1 MGPFEF
7 AVVRLAFD
15 VRPLQYPGK
24 NRGIGRYTL
33 EMARVLATLSE
44 LQLFLLAEPDQPLPE
59 CLRGLPRLAASNG
72 RPPIRQLGCLWDE
85 VQAVRWSQFP
95 VDLIHLTSGFDLN
108 FGWPTRCRIPQVLT
122 VYDLFAVQHRLP
134 GWRRLGTVLYR
145 WLAYKMS
152 YLRHL
157 VCISQSTEEAVQ
169 GWLGRDCPPT
179 SFAHLG
185 VNQLV
190 LPPCPEARG
199 DYLLLFPCWP
209 AHKNVE
215 AVVSALRPLGSQ
227 APPLVLAGAVPDSA
241 RQRIQELAAGQIELR
256 WTGELDETELIDLY
270 LGARGLVVASLYEGF
285 GLTILEAQRCGVPVA
300 ASNRGPMNEIIPG
313 PEHAFDPLDPEAIRQ
328 ACCRLWLQGG
338 LMEKRLQA
346 LDFSRR
352 FSWRATAEKTLKV
365 YRGLLAGA
373 PAGGHL

>member
-1 MGPFEF
+1 M
-7 AVVRLAFD
+7 RLAFD

-33 EMARVLATLSE
+33 EMAQVLATFAE
-44 LQLFLLAEPDQPLPE
+44 LQLFLLAEPNLSLPPS
-59 CLRGLPRLAASNG
+59 LRNLPRLSASPA

-85 VQAVRWSQFP
+85 READRWNQFP

-108 FGWPTRCRIPQVLT
+108 FGWPITCRLPQVLT
-122 VYDLFAVQHRLP
+122 VYDLFAVHYPLP
-134 GWRRLGTVLYR
+134 GWRRLGRLLYR

-152 YLRHL
+152 FARHL
-157 VCISQSTEEAVQ
+157 LCISQTTRQTVQ
-169 GWLGRDCPPT
+169 AWLGPQCPPT
-179 SFAHLG
+179 SYAHLG
-185 VNQLV
+185 VKPLTSAPR
-190 LPPCPEARG
+190 LDRPAG

-227 APPLVLAGAVPDSA
+227 APPLVLAGALPEHA
-241 RQRIQELAAGQIELR
+241 RQRIQKLAGQQSLR
-256 WTGELDETELIDLY
+256 WTGEVDESELLELY
-270 LGARGLVVASLYEGF
+270 LGCRGMVVPSLREGF

-300 ASNRGPMNEIIPG
+300 VSDRGPMNEIVSDRG
-313 PEHAFDPLDPEAIRQ
+313 QTFDPLQPEAIRQ
-328 ACCRLWLQGG
+328 ACLGLWRDGG
-338 LMEKRLQA
+338 LQEKRWNA
-346 LDFSRR
+346 LDFSRQ
-352 FSWRATAEKTLKV
+352 FSWTATAEKTLKV